1 MKARLL
7 TKLLNNTGYNVN
19 NNRDY
24 IAVGSPL
31 CHDLISV
38 NKKTLKVEYAL
49 DTFHEGRKCLERKDT
64 TELLF
69 IWDKLHEL
77 VESGEIKDIIEG
89 NDEIENP
96 LPVYTV
102 DEGKLIETFTDK
114 YGWPN
119 KTIEGETMYENT
131 YFKTRGEAIKYGIK
145 EAEVGIKQDTQRQ
158 KELENKLEEIKRRI
172 DKDKSDIDYLKSL
185 SYSLKEQ

>member
-19 NNRDY
+19 NNKDY

-31 CHDLISV
+31 CHNLISV
-38 NKKTLKVEYAL
+38 DKKTLKVEYAL

-77 VESGEIKDIIEG
+77 IKSDEIKDIIEG

-102 DEGKLIETFTDK
+102 EDGKLIETCTDEF
-114 YGWPN
+114 GWPN
-119 KTIEGETMYENT
+119 KTIEGETMYDNT
-131 YFKTRGEAIKYGIK
+131 YFKTRSEAIKYGIK
-145 EAEVGIKQDTQRQ
+145 EAEAGIKIYTQRQ
-158 KELENKLEEIKRRI
+158 KELEEKLEDLKRDI
-172 DKDKSDIDYLKSL
+172 EKEKSDLDYLKSI
-185 SYSLKEQ
+185 SFTF